1 MLQLLLVVW
10 ILFLVIL
17 IDNIKLKQLR
27 HFLNLNKLS
36 VYEQY
41 KYVIICSNLHL
52 TSDFKQ
58 FLVQY
63 PQVQI
68 QFFKK
73 SKKNSSFTLLLP
85 YLTSSLTIFGFNE
98 NDIFFKLGTYVS
110 KNILFIKLNNS
121 IYSINQF
128 NKNSQNYIQF
138 EQTFN
143 SIYLN
148 LVQIFYSFSSLYK

>member
-41 KYVIICSNLHL
+41 NYVIICSNLHL

-110 KNILFIKLNNS
+110 KNILFKI
-121 IYSINQF
+121 
-128 NKNSQNYIQF
+128 SQ
-138 EQTFN
+138 
-143 SIYLN
+143 SL
-148 LVQIFYSFSSLYK
+148 YSFSIISAFFSISASSFSI

>member
-41 KYVIICSNLHL
+41 NYVIICSNLHL

-85 YLTSSLTIFGFNE
+85 YLTSSLTIFGFN
-98 NDIFFKLGTYVS
+98 GTYVS

>member
-41 KYVIICSNLHL
+41 NYVIICSNLHL

-98 NDIFFKLGTYVS
+98 NDIFFKLGT
-110 KNILFIKLNNS
+110 
-121 IYSINQF
+121 INQF

>member
-41 KYVIICSNLHL
+41 NYVIICSNLHL

-98 NDIFFKLGTYVS
+98 NDIFFKLCGFYPTPHRYKQS
-110 KNILFIKLNNS
+110 QPHICENSHLPAPGDYTGKLPAVPPLS
-121 IYSINQF
+121 
-128 NKNSQNYIQF
+128 
-138 EQTFN
+138 
-143 SIYLN
+143 
-148 LVQIFYSFSSLYK
+148 